1 MKLGQGELLLAK
13 DKVCNIMDTDYRS
26 VNELEGIGKV
36 KEIFMQHQVN
46 EVFVTK
52 DEKTYVGVLNAWS
65 VLSNPSTL
73 KEAEIIQTQ
82 ALSSQDTV
90 LLAMVKVK
98 DFVGE
103 YIPVL
108 NEANQ
113 LVGSIPEA
121 SLLKAYQQ
129 AMEKVSK
136 HK

>member
-1 MKLGQGELLLAK
+1 
-13 DKVCNIMDTDYRS
+13 
-26 VNELEGIGKV
+26 
-36 KEIFMQHQVN
+36 MQHQVN